1 LDSLESL
8 IKKKYF
14 YDKKNNLFNVEIS
27 FNCSQFPLNKKD
39 TKLNDKIGTLDLETY
54 GSNLGLGYHQV
65 YAGG

>member
-14 YDKKNNLFNVEIS
+14 FDKKNNFFNLEIS
-27 FNCSQFPLNKKD
+27 FICFQFPLIKKNI
-39 TKLNDKIGTLDLETY
+39 KLNDKIGTLDLETY